1 MNTVFTTYHE
11 QTIQELD
18 AEYMMWA
25 EKTCKLEEECEHL
38 RNDLEKVRLGYM
50 TVLAK
55 LEHQEGVIAQLQL
68 ELESYRKIAQSCVKN
83 GQSGQVDSG
92 QMSSGQINAPA
103 VEARAIGG
111 QVVESAHP
119 KTYSRQVKGDVI
131 RQHAQT
137 YPGKTHAEI
146 ATHFQVSTKTVQR
159 ALKAR
164 KNSQVG
170 GIGQ

>member
-25 EKTCKLEEECEHL
+25 EKTCRLEEDYEQL
-38 RNDLEKVRLGYM
+38 RNDFEKMRLGYM

-68 ELESYRKIAQSCVKN
+68 EVQSYRMLAQKRAES

-92 QMSSGQINAPA
+92 QMSSGQFNTPA
-103 VEARAIGG
+103 VEARAIDGHG
-111 QVVESAHP
+111 VESVHP
-119 KTYSRQVKGDVI
+119 KVYSRQVKGEVI
-131 RQHAQT
+131 RQHAET

-159 ALKAR
+159 ALKSR
-164 KNSQVG
+164 S
-170 GIGQ
+170 